1 MNLTGGMAWHW
12 LAWRS
17 QARWAPTSNAI
28 EQWLLTNAQAFKP
41 NHTENQPS
49 LLLIGASAGWM
60 MSSHWLQKFARVD
73 TFDIDPW
80 ASMLFKWRHGKALQA
95 SRTALH
101 CHQCDALQDL
111 NVLLSAN
118 PKACVFFDNVL
129 GQLRFQNSAS
139 DWQQVERR
147 LKQLK
152 VQLKGREWGSLHDR
166 MSGKTT
172 QLIQANSDLPVR
184 HPDWHDQQWLTHLDA
199 QSPWLDHLTQ
209 DVFPN
214 DLSVTDFAW
223 NFSANYRHWLQAGW
237 VRP

>member
-28 EQWLLTNAQAFKP
+28 EKWLLSNAQAFKP
-41 NHTENQPS
+41 NNLEGQPS

-60 MSSHWLQKFARVD
+60 MSSQWLQKFARVD

-80 ASMLFKWRHGKALQA
+80 AAMLFKWRHGKALQA
-95 SRTALH
+95 SHTALH
-101 CHQCDALQDL
+101 CHTRDALQDL
-111 NVLLSAN
+111 QALLSAN

-129 GQLRFQNSAS
+129 GQLRFQNLAT
-139 DWQQVERR
+139 DWQQVERE
-147 LKQLK
+147 LKQIK

-166 MSGKTT
+166 MSGPTT
-172 QLIQANSDLPVR
+172 GPIQSHSDLPVR
-184 HPDWHDQQWLTHLDA
+184 HPDWHEQNWLTQLDA

-209 DVFPN
+209 DIFPTGV
-214 DLSVTDFAW
+214 SVQDFAW